1 MSEEGTKNNHESVE
15 DQVEK
20 LRGKVQTENKTIMN
34 IDDSSLSCPKDVLH
48 LLVKNLQ
55 TFNTNSILHVLKV
68 NDMVLINES
77 IQNLPVELVV
87 PLLNAIH
94 EALQIKRCDVGVA
107 KWLKEL
113 LSVHK
118 SYIISV
124 SECQELMEQIHKILE
139 TRTQHYSSVFQLV
152 GKLDMLDKQLRDRV
166 DASNAG
172 DSKEQEPLL
181 LYQDD
186 SSDELENV
194 IDDLLVP
201 GSDSGDDWEE
211 EDDDNDDNRDESDD
225 SGDDWEEEDDDNDDN
240 RDESDDSIEIVND
253 EEMDDDDDDDMSS

>member
-1 MSEEGTKNNHESVE
+1 MPKTRKRSLKSEEGTKNNHESVE

-20 LRGKVQTENKTIMN
+20 LQGKVQTENKTTIN
-34 IDDSSLSCPKDVLH
+34 IDDSSLTCPKDVLH

-55 TFNTNSILHVLKV
+55 TFNTNSLLHVLKV
-68 NDMVLINES
+68 NDIVLINES

-94 EALQIKRCDVGVA
+94 EALQIKRSDVGVA

-211 EDDDNDDNRDESDD
+211 
-225 SGDDWEEEDDDNDDN
+225 DDDNDDN

-253 EEMDDDDDDDMSS
+253 EEMDDDDMSS